1 MVAEKHAEA
10 EAAVRHVGVAECR
23 QKRIRIIRHGPAAVA
38 RKSSSGMK
46 CDEDKELFANIVLA
60 GGSTMLAGITALAP
74 PTMQIKVIAPPQRR
88 FSAWLGGSIL
98 FSLSTLALEGRW
110 ISKAE
115 YSESGS
121 SIVHRH
127 RSDDCAVSD
136 ERRVTGATRTPH
148 RCRRTEH
155 GHHQCQ

>member
-1 MVAEKHAEA
+1 
-10 EAAVRHVGVAECR
+10 
-23 QKRIRIIRHGPAAVA
+23 
-38 RKSSSGMK
+38 MK
-46 CDEDKELFANIVLA
+46 CDEDKELFASIVLA
-60 GGSTMLAGITALAP
+60 GGSTMLAGITARLAKELTVLAP
-74 PTMQIKVIAPPQRR
+74 PTMQIKVIALPQRK

-115 YSESGS
+115 YSEEGP

-148 RCRRTEH
+148 
-155 GHHQCQ
+155 